1 MSSVTLHDKEFDL
14 LIPKKEIKQSIKAM
28 AEQINQDYLGKEVC
42 VVGVLDGAF
51 MVLSSLLKRLNLNIS
66 LELVKLKSYEG
77 QSSSGEVKKLL
88 GLTTS
93 LQGKHVLVVE
103 DIVDTGH
110 TLQYIMD
117 LIESHSP
124 ASVEIATLLIK
135 PDVFQDKFP
144 VRYQGLAIPN
154 KFVVGFGMDYD
165 GQGRQLPDIYA
176 ATD

>member
-117 LIESHSP
+117 LIETHGP